1 MIDKLV
7 SKESLSGL
15 NVLITGGSR
24 GIGKS
29 CVELFNKAGADVQS
43 PTRDF
48 LDLKNPAK
56 ITSQIKALGNFDVLI
71 LNAGINEIKN
81 FEQIEKQDFTEVLQV
96 NSFANMEI
104 VRENIM
110 YMKENRWGRIVF
122 LSSLFESRA
131 KVGRAMYSMSKAM
144 NLALIK
150 NLALEYGKHNI
161 LTNAV
166 TPGFVLTD
174 LTKKNNSP
182 QEILKIEE
190 KIPVGRLA
198 KPEEIA
204 ELCLILGS
212 PINTYINGQSI
223 IIDGGY
229 SCQ

>member
-1 MIDKLV
+1 MIDKLI
-7 SKESLSGL
+7 SKESFLGL
-15 NVLITGGSR
+15 NVLVTGGSR

-29 CVELFNKAGADVQS
+29 CVELFEKAGAKVQS

-48 LDLKNPAK
+48 LDLKNSAK
-56 ITSQIKALGNFDVLI
+56 INSQIKALGNFDVLI
-71 LNAGINEIKN
+71 LNAGVNEIKS
-81 FEQIEKQDFTEVLQV
+81 FEQIEKQEFNEVLQV

-104 VRENIM
+104 VRENIE
-110 YMKENRWGRIVF
+110 YMREKTWGRIVF

-144 NLALIK
+144 NLALLK
-150 NLALEYGKHNI
+150 NLSLEYGKFNI

-174 LTKKNNSP
+174 LTEKNNSP

-190 KIPVGRLA
+190 RIPVGRLA

-204 ELCLILGS
+204 QLCLILGS
-212 PINTYINGQSI
+212 PLNTYINGQSI
-223 IIDGGY
+223 VIDGGY

>member
-1 MIDKLV
+1 MIDEWEGI
-7 SKESLSGL
+7 ESLSGL

-29 CVELFNKAGADVQS
+29 CVELFDKAGAKVQS
-43 PTRDF
+43 PNRDL

-56 ITSQIKALGNFDVLI
+56 INSQIKALGKFDVLI

-81 FEQIEKQDFTEVLQV
+81 FEQIEKEELSEVLQV

-110 YMKENRWGRIVF
+110 YMKDKTWGRIVF

-150 NLALEYGKHNI
+150 NLSLEYGKYNI

-204 ELCLILGS
+204 QLCLILGS
-212 PINTYINGQSI
+212 PMNTYINGQSI
-223 IIDGGY
+223 VIDGGY